1 MTKEKEN
8 ISLDLQKCKEE
19 LETMTIRRE
28 ELKKLSGL
36 NLELKESNRKLI
48 EESKQRTG
56 RIQKMLNE
64 LDLKTNDNKE
74 LKKQV
79 EIINRKL
86 QEIVEEEEKKS
97 IELSKCTEQV
107 SGLNNE
113 NKTQF
118 SVIREK
124 LEEIKELRSQ
134 IESLSQEKVILEKT
148 ISDYLT
154 EAVKE
159 KR

>member
-1 MTKEKEN
+1 
-8 ISLDLQKCKEE
+8 
-19 LETMTIRRE
+19 
-28 ELKKLSGL
+28 
-36 NLELKESNRKLI
+36 
-48 EESKQRTG
+48 
-56 RIQKMLNE
+56 MLNE